1 MGNVMITCVL
11 CVMLKKRLVNISCTE
26 YGNSDDTLV
35 LNDIFTQDTEIQF
48 KIAENAKIRIIKR
61 TMKLE
66 AGLDSTSPGSQAP
79 TFF

>member
-1 MGNVMITCVL
+1 MTTCVL
-11 CVMLKKRLVNISCTE
+11 CVMLKKTIKHFMECTE

-35 LNDIFTQDTEIQF
+35 LNDIFAQDTEIQF
-48 KIAENAKIRIIKR
+48 KIAENAKIGIIKQ

-79 TFF
+79 TFC